1 MSGQGF
7 QKIPISKNKLV
18 VVFLTYLDYALPTVI
33 ISALGQRKYFLKN
46 LYQKSWAS

>member
-7 QKIPISKNKLV
+7 QKILISKNKLV
-18 VVFLTYLDYALPTVI
+18 IFFNYLDCALPTVI
-33 ISALGQRKYFLKN
+33 ISALGQRKYFFKN